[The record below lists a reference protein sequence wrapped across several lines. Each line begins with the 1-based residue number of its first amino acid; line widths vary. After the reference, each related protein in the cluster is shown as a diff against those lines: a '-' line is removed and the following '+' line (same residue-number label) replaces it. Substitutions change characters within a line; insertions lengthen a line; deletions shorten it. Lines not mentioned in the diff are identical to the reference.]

1 MKVLLGAAAATL
13 LVLASA
19 AAQTPNTTMAPS
31 STTTATVPTG
41 PPAQSSCTGVLP
53 PDPTLP
59 DGNTAAAPAM
69 QTGDAAYQAWA
80 TAAQAVLNCR
90 RNEAQESMA
99 RAESLRT
106 QFNALV
112 EHFNATGNSWKASG
126 DAYRAHH
133 PTHTQQPHTQHNSGG
148 MR

>member
-1 MKVLLGAAAATL
+1 MKVLLGAAVATL

-19 AAQTPNTTMAPS
+19 AAQTTNTTMS
-31 STTTATVPTG
+31 TSTTTTAPSG
-41 PPAQSSCTGVLP
+41 PPAQSTCTGVIP

-59 DGNTAAAPAM
+59 DGNTAGAPQM
-69 QTGDAAYQAWA
+69 QAGDAAYQAWA

-106 QFNALV
+106 QFNAMV
-112 EHFNATGNSWKASG
+112 EHFNATGNNWKASG
-126 DAYRAHH
+126 DAYQAHH
-133 PTHTQQPHTQHNSGG
+133 PTHTQQQHTQHNAGG